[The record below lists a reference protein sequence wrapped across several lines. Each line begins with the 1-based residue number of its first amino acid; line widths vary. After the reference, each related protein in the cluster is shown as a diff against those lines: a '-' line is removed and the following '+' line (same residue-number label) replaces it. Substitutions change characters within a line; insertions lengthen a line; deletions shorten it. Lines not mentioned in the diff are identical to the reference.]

1 MTMPKGTL
9 FIVSG
14 PSGSGKD
21 TVLGR
26 LLAAH
31 PEIQLSISSIT
42 RPMRQGE
49 VEGEKYH
56 FITREAF
63 EQMLRENAL
72 LESNVYL
79 GNYYGTPRAPVEAAI
94 AAGRDMILEI
104 DVNGAAKVRAQMPE
118 AVSIFIMPPSLEVLE
133 QRLSGR
139 GTEDAETVRGR
150 LKEAVGEIARAADY
164 DYIVVND
171 DLDEAVESL
180 TAVIVGQRA
189 KIARQKYLI
198 DEVLQ
203 DVKSRNW

>member
-1 MTMPKGTL
+1 MPKGTL

-79 GNYYGTPRAPVEAAI
+79 GNYYGTPRAPVEEAI

-150 LKEAVGEIARAADY
+150 LKEAVGEIARAVDY